1 LLEKSPQI
9 GREYYNLTLIKSNP
23 ILARMNNADRLTASR
38 LFLAPLFFVFFMWGE
53 AIGISASVVAPILVA
68 IFVMIEASDLL
79 DGMVARGA
87 GTVSAFGKL
96 FDPFADVFARIT
108 YFVCFAYCGLMPLWI
123 LLLILYREFGMLFV
137 RMLLAERGVAMGAR
151 PGGKAKAV
159 VYMASGAVSLA
170 YWSLPRI
177 GIQLGSL
184 DSAARVVIVTS
195 YVLAAIL
202 SVVSFAD
209 YWIQF
214 RKLIP
219 AHRS

>member
-1 LLEKSPQI
+1 
-9 GREYYNLTLIKSNP
+9 
-23 ILARMNNADRLTASR
+23 
-38 LFLAPLFFVFFMWGE
+38 MWGE